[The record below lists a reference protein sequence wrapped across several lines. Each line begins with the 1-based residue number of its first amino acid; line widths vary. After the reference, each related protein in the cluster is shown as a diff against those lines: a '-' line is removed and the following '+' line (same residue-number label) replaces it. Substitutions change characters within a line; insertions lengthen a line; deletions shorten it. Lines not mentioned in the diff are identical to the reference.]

1 MLQRAVYFFLTLYW
15 MLAAAL
21 SLPAA
26 PAPDREGVT
35 RETLEP
41 LQALIRFH
49 TVNGGPSFSVAWWQS
64 SRARPECY
72 PA

>member
-1 MLQRAVYFFLTLYW
+1 MLQPAGYFFLALYW
-15 MLAAAL
+15 MLAATLAV
-21 SLPAA
+21 PAA
-26 PAPDREGVT
+26 PAPDREAVT

-49 TVNGGPSFSVAWWQS
+49 TVNGGPSFSIASWQS